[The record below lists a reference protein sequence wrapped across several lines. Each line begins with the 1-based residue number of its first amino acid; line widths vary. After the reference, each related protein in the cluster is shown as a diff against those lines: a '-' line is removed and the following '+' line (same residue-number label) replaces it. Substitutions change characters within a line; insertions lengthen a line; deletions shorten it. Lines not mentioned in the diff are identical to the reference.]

1 MKNLNKIIAIL
12 FIAVISFSCDDS
24 ENETIPAFLDG
35 TQYGIN
41 LFVDV
46 SAGQSIPL
54 ADVAT
59 ATVDFAVSFEGDK
72 RPVTSIDAI
81 KIFTPSGG
89 SASAEIAQ
97 ASYTTF
103 PSSASITVDQLIAGV
118 PGLSSTDDLAAGD
131 KFDMKFVINY
141 QDGGVVTR
149 YGTLNNPNFSVNFE

>member
-1 MKNLNKIIAIL
+1 MKNINIIIAIL
-12 FIAVISFSCDDS
+12 FISGFSFSCDDS
-24 ENETIPAFLDG
+24 ENEVIPAFLDG
-35 TQYGIN
+35 TQYGVN

-46 SAGQSIPL
+46 SAGTTIAM

-72 RPVTSIDAI
+72 RPVRSIDVS

-89 SASAEIAQ
+89 SASDAISQ

-118 PGLSSTDDLAAGD
+118 PGLATAADLAAGD

-141 QDGGVVTR
+141 EDGGVVTR
-149 YGTLNNPNFSVNFE
+149 YGTLNNPNFSITFE